1 MADAGVSLPQLVAD
15 RGVWSMLKAR
25 LLRIVSVS
33 YALLIFYVIDILLS
47 NLSIGDIREAA
58 AIVDFAFT
66 LIAWAVFCLLTLN
79 VYAIASHAAAS
90 LLGERELSTLTLA
103 TSFSWAV
110 HLLSMVIT
118 LLYIILFFIS
128 SLICLLLGF
137 YLFASRVYAFAIVTC
152 AMLVIQ
158 IAVLVSY
165 IRGGEEFVV
174 FLLGEQYLPDGIEST
189 VVPLQDTSPME
200 EGGGIPDGNG
210 GVSVSSLSTTT
221 TTSTVTVPVNVLLSM
236 RSALSGAASFG
247 TPSASAAD
255 GAYSALSAEDSVHD
269 LHTSMIVVTGEPAFF
284 PASMVVVTGVPVFF
298 PVAGQHEGSTNII

>member
-15 RGVWSMLKAR
+15 RGVWIMLRAR

-33 YALLIFYVIDILLS
+33 YALLIFYEIDILLS
-47 NLSIGDIREAA
+47 NLFLGDIREAT

-90 LLGERELSTLTLA
+90 LVGERELSTLTLA

-137 YLFASRVYAFAIVTC
+137 YLFATRVYALAIVTC

-158 IAVLVSY
+158 IVVLVSY
-165 IRGGEEFVV
+165 IRGGEEVVV
-174 FLLGEQYLPDGIEST
+174 FLFGKQYLPDGIEST

-200 EGGGIPDGNG
+200 EGGGIPDGRG
-210 GVSVSSLSTTT
+210 GVSVSSLL

-236 RSALSGAASFG
+236 RSALSGIAASFG

-284 PASMVVVTGVPVFF
+284 PATMVVVTGVPIFF
-298 PVAGQHEGSTNII
+298 SVAGQHEGSTNII